1 MSKSESKVKFRAN
14 RQKFGFTYSCPISL
28 PEHYIPSLE
37 ALLEFLLKFGTV
49 IEHTVAYEP
58 HKNGKRH
65 YHAEIKYAEKLDIKN
80 ERYFDWPDE
89 KYGHPNIIKPG
100 KGWLG
105 YCCKGENYISNVYK
119 ECIFKRARDADSW
132 GEASDILWTNPKFML
147 QHGDRA
153 ERNWKRRKQSHC
165 RDVVYF
171 GPSKRGPDGWEP
183 HKQALII
190 SGPSGCGK
198 TQWALDWARH
208 RGFDYLKCSNYQ
220 GLKRIENNHQCLIF
234 DDADESL
241 NKQDYTTWISL
252 TDVEQE
258 RDFRILHGCV
268 SVRAMPKI
276 FTTNSGLTPSDNA
289 AGAVQRRVFYWNW

>member
-1 MSKSESKVKFRAN
+1 MADKSESEPKFRLN
-14 RQKFGFTYSCPISL
+14 RAKVGLTYSCPVDADVNPIESN
-28 PEHYIPSLE
+28 EE
-37 ALLEFLLKFGTV
+37 LLEFLKELGDVTEYGVGT
-49 IEHTVAYEP
+49 EP
-58 HKNGKRH
+58 HKNGKLH
-65 YHAEIKYAEKLDIKN
+65 FHAYIKYAEKLDTKN
-80 ERYFDWPDE
+80 CRFFDF
-89 KYGHPNIIKPG
+89 KGVHPNILPKAPG

-105 YCCKGENYISNVYK
+105 YCCKQEKWISNVFK
-119 ECIFKRARDADSW
+119 ECAFKRARDADTW
-132 GEASDILWTNPKFML
+132 AEASDILWTNPKFML

-208 RGFDYLKCSNYQ
+208 NGFDYLKCSNYQ

-289 AGAVQRRVFYWNW
+289 AGAVQRRIFYWNW

>member
-1 MSKSESKVKFRAN
+1 MSESKVKFRLC
-14 RQKFGFTYSCPISL
+14 RQKVGLTYSCPKSEDDN
-28 PEHYIPSLE
+28 PIPNKE
-37 ALLEFLLKFGTV
+37 ELLDFLRTRGDV
-49 IEHTVAYEP
+49 IEYSVCEELHAS
-58 HKNGKRH
+58 GKRH
-65 YHAEIKYAEKLDIKN
+65 YHAEIKYAEKLDV
-80 ERYFDWPDE
+80 RDPSFFDYMDV
-89 KYGHPNIIKPG
+89 HPNIIKPG
-100 KGWLG
+100 KGWLN
-105 YCCKGENYISNVYK
+105 YVCKFSDHISNVYK
-119 ECIFKRARDADSW
+119 ECIFKRARDADTWS
-132 GEASDILWTNPKFML
+132 EASDLLWTNPKFML

-208 RGFDYLKCSNYQ
+208 NGYDYLKCSNYQ
-220 GLKRIENNHQCLIF
+220 GLKRIENNHGCLIF

-276 FTTNSGLTPSDNA
+276 FTTNSGLTPSDNS
-289 AGAVQRRVFYWNW
+289 AGAVQRRIFYWDFIQ